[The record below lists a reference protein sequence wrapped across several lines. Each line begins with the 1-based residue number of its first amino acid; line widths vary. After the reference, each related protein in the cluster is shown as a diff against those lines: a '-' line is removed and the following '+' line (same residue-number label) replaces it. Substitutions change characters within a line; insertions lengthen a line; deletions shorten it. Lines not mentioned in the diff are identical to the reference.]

1 MAKLGCGEFL
11 ARTKTGFD
19 SFLKVMMKNIQFLL
33 PLLLSTQLL
42 MAQRSYETG
51 VEYMRPIGR
60 TFQSQIAG
68 MRTELFQQKN
78 SFSLGLVYNFPVQS
92 AYSVSRGFGLYA
104 GYRYNMAKDMN
115 SHSPFLGGRL
125 LFSLL
130 NFESKTKQNSLFIT
144 PLVEGGYH
152 FLFNGN
158 YYVAP
163 SIAFGHTLEY
173 ANTFNS
179 LSQDVGRR
187 FMPSVSAGFRFR

>member
-1 MAKLGCGEFL
+1 MV
-11 ARTKTGFD
+11 R
-19 SFLKVMMKNIQFLL
+19 KVQFLL
-33 PLLLSTQLL
+33 LLLLSAESLT
-42 MAQRSYETG
+42 AQRAFETG
-51 VEYMRPIGR
+51 VEYMRPIGT

-92 AYSVSRGFGLYA
+92 AYSVSRGLGLYA
-104 GYRYNMAKDMN
+104 GYRYNMAKNMN
-115 SHSPFLGGRL
+115 NHSPFVGGRL
-125 LFSLL
+125 LLSLL
-130 NFESKTKQNSLFIT
+130 NFESKNRQNSLFIT

-158 YYVAP
+158 YYIAP
-163 SIAFGHTLEY
+163 SVAYGHTLEY

-187 FMPSVSAGFRFR
+187 FIPSVAAGIRFR